1 MTLPDELRKL
11 QDLHRSGALTDEE
24 FAAAKAAVLA
34 GRPGGNEPA
43 TDEAMRE
50 QLEEIKLQNEVARLD
65 REWELDRGRYLI
77 TGRYGN
83 RYLPSK
89 GMSVLGGVVI
99 AAFGIFWT
107 VMAASEVGGFGGAFA
122 LFPLFGVLFVLAGVG
137 MSIYSYSRAGR
148 YEEAYQ
154 AYQRRRA
161 RLLAGRD
168 ERPGSGDQ
176 ESGTVTPPP

>member
-1 MTLPDELRKL
+1 
-11 QDLHRSGALTDEE
+11 
-24 FAAAKAAVLA
+24 
-34 GRPGGNEPA
+34 
-43 TDEAMRE
+43 
-50 QLEEIKLQNEVARLD
+50 
-65 REWELDRGRYLI
+65 
-77 TGRYGN
+77 
-83 RYLPSK
+83 
-89 GMSVLGGVVI
+89 
-99 AAFGIFWT
+99 
-107 VMAASEVGGFGGAFA
+107 
-122 LFPLFGVLFVLAGVG
+122 